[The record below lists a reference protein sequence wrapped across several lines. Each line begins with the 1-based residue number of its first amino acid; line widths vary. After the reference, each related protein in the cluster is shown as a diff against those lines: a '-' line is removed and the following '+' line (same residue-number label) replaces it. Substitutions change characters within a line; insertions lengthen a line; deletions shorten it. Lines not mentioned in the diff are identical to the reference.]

1 MAYHAGQDPGELPPP
16 PSAPAALKRT
26 FSALNAARSTAP
38 DGQHDSGGNT
48 AALPAAIAVAVFV
61 VTTLVVLRVI
71 RRVRQ
76 NREAI
81 SSRGQYDTLLEQPRM
96 WEVRLSR
103 ADGQGRWSDLM
114 PLAAGHVQGAADV
127 ITLCPT
133 GRPMER
139 SPLLSASQSSRSRQ
153 DPGDER
159 EDGSGICVTVLVTMP
174 VQPERGRS
182 GPPDHLAIGV
192 HW

>member
-1 MAYHAGQDPGELPPP
+1 MAYHAGQDPGEVCTIASCSSTLVAYRVLKLPPP

-114 PLAAGHVQGAADV
+114 VSTRIFPLRQGSCLFR
-127 ITLCPT
+127 T
-133 GRPMER
+133 
-139 SPLLSASQSSRSRQ
+139 
-153 DPGDER
+153 
-159 EDGSGICVTVLVTMP
+159 
-174 VQPERGRS
+174 
-182 GPPDHLAIGV
+182 
-192 HW
+192 